1 MTINSAKYAQTLQ
14 LRHGQVLNNR
24 IVQAPMLTSSGLA
37 QGKPSQDTIDYYQA
51 RNQSAAM
58 IIAEFHYVS
67 ENGGPCGTTRA
78 DRQQLAAKSPHNF
91 AGLQALAKTI
101 KSAGNKAILQIHH
114 GGRHAGWLQKT
125 GQEVLAP
132 SAKDFPFLDYPVREM
147 THEEIMAII
156 DDFANA
162 TELAVQA
169 GFDGVEIHGA
179 NHYLIQQFF
188 SPYSNLRE
196 DYWGGS
202 LEKRMNFPLQVTRAV
217 FDRARE
223 VAPSNFILGYR
234 ISPEE
239 VHDGKVY
246 YSYKESTALIQKLNA
261 IYDFDYIHL
270 SLPAYNQVAYQ
281 EPDVVIA
288 REFKK
293 ILDPETVLITV
304 GGIFNEADVEDAL
317 ELADLVSV
325 ARGILLNPDFVQKLM
340 TGNGQEL
347 NQEINPDLLDKLALT
362 PGLKAR
368 FTDPNGGSKFPNN
381 RSIEHLFDKYC

>member
-1 MTINSAKYAQTLQ
+1 MTINSSKYAQTIQ
-14 LRHGQVLNNR
+14 FRHGQVLNNR

-37 QGKPSQDTIDYYQA
+37 QGKPSQDTLDYYQA

-67 ENGGPCGTTRA
+67 DNGGPCGTTRA
-78 DRQQLAAKSPHNF
+78 DRQQLAAKSPHNL

-101 KSAGNKAILQIHH
+101 KYAGNKAILQIHH
-114 GGRHAGWLQKT
+114 GGRHAGWLHKT

-132 SAKDFPFLDYPVREM
+132 SAKEFPFLDYPVREM

-223 VAPSNFILGYR
+223 VAPANFIIGYR

-239 VHDGKVY
+239 IHDGNVY
-246 YSYKESTALIQKLNA
+246 YSYKESTALIQKLNS

-270 SLPAYNQVAYQ
+270 SLPAYNQVAYHD
-281 EPDVVIA
+281 PDVVIA
-288 REFKK
+288 KEFKK
-293 ILDPETVLITV
+293 ILDPETALITV
-304 GGIFNEADVEDAL
+304 GGIFSEEDVEAGL
-317 ELADLVSV
+317 EIADLVSI
-325 ARGILLNPDFVQKLM
+325 ARGILLNPDFAHKLAS
-340 TGNGQEL
+340 GKAYQL
-347 NQEINPDLLDKLALT
+347 NQKITPELLKNIALT

-381 RSIEHLFDKYC
+381 ASIENLYDKYC